1 MASVEDKLAI
11 SLTAESTEL
20 IPYFSYLLQD
30 LWELGSSPNDIIE
43 LTVKH
48 IDVSEQTK
56 VLDLACGKGAISVH
70 FAKAFGCNVKG
81 IDLIPEF
88 IEYATQKAQE
98 FGVENLCEFQV
109 GDINQAVEKE
119 RDYDIVILGAV
130 GTVLGS
136 PEETV
141 MKLKKII
148 NDKGY
153 IFVDDAYGVDD
164 SDIRCPSKSKW
175 LSIFNNAGLRLIDEK
190 LIAHD
195 ELCSINIEQQALIV
209 KRANE
214 LMNLYPEKASLFE
227 SYIRS
232 QQAECDELENEISG
246 VTMLLQNEKP

>member
-1 MASVEDKLAI
+1 MASVEERLAR
-11 SLTAESTEL
+11 SLTADSTEL
-20 IPYFSYLLQD
+20 IPYFPYLLQD

-43 LTVKH
+43 LTAKH

-56 VLDLACGKGAISVH
+56 VLDLACGKGAVSIH
-70 FAKAFGCNVKG
+70 LAKAFGCNVKG

-88 IEYATQKAQE
+88 IEYAVQKAHE
-98 FGVENLCEFQV
+98 VGVETLCDFQV

-130 GTVLGS
+130 GSVLGN
-136 PEETV
+136 PEETI
-141 MKLKKII
+141 MKLKKLI
-148 NDKGY
+148 NDKGF
-153 IFVDDAYGVDD
+153 IFIDDAYGVDD
-164 SDIRCPSKSKW
+164 SDIRCPSKLKW
-175 LSIFNNAGLRLIDEK
+175 LSIFHNAGLQLIDEK

-195 ELCSINIEQQALIV
+195 ELCSINNEQQALIV

-214 LMNLYPEKASLFE
+214 LIRLYPEKKSLFE

-246 VTMLLQNEKP
+246 VTMLLRIK